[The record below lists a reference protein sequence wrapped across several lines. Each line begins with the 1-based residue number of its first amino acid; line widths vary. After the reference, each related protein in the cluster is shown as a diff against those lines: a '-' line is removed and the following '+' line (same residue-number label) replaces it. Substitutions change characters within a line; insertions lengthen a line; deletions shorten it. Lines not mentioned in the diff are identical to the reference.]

1 MAILLYDNDLNLITT
16 FKGDEIITNKINQ
29 ELNNLDQMTVEVDLS
44 KDNFELASASNIKG
58 GYLAT
63 SFRGRDVIYRIFTS
77 TVNSD
82 ENSIEFIANN
92 LGYDDFG
99 GFYKSYTYE
108 NKQLSEILTNV
119 LSGTGWSFDISGVKN
134 RTKVSSEKFDNEKLI
149 DIIQTLSKFYKCD
162 FKFEVI
168 ISEGIITDK
177 RLVMATR
184 LGKDDKQNRFV
195 YDIDMTSIEMVE
207 DYKDMISKG
216 IGRGRKLQDA
226 DGNDLGYVNFSD
238 LTLNATTDIP
248 LHTSKNQDYL
258 ISDVAYDI
266 KKLSN
271 GGHRTKIYDFDTD
284 DPQELLELTIDSML
298 EDSRPKTT
306 FKMSTAYINV
316 EKLLNVGDT
325 VYIIRN
331 DINLYYTSRIIS
343 ITYDLLDKYNDVC
356 EVGDVIYKSKAKRI
370 KELEQKTNTKPD
382 IGTTITKG
390 RPYPMAD
397 DSWFTYELINWEQV
411 DENGQN
417 TTIKVAGITG
427 YTQYGIAQ
435 ITGGAISEWK
445 GFEFP
450 SSVDINDETYDIK
463 VIKSLGGNSAVNS
476 VMSSKVIYIPLSI
489 KRIDSLETR
498 RLLLSFENSTLP
510 DNPTNEDIIYLGDRN
525 NSMFTYSFNNFN
537 VIKCVNFPDH
547 AKGYIN
553 ISQNDFGVT
562 YNPRGMQNGLSM
574 TNSRARGDESNLD
587 DYYYY
592 TTISQEDNT
601 VKLNSLGDL
610 ALIDLYKNNY
620 NLVIPA
626 TFEST
631 NLSGEKQI
639 YNIKQLG
646 HRSLATINELK
657 SVDCGSIDYIDSYTC
672 YNLKNL
678 TSFSSNVPIKF
689 IGERAFQECSNL
701 YTFGIKGSYSASDFV
716 MAKSIG
722 LRAFRN
728 CSKLNI
734 RPSNYASDDFNVIL
748 GNYKNESLG
757 NVLTSIGEAS
767 LENVPTQSI
776 NNLLKIAYRL
786 TDIGKYAFVGS
797 NDMLD
802 LSNCLSYITVR
813 QETFANGYITTLKL
827 PKLALKKYFLD
838 NGISSIAPVLTIEN
852 SGINNLSGTTYLNL
866 EDVTKVNNQGIRS
879 TQLSVKPINST
890 NYPKEFTYNFESL
903 DGLFKTNVLTVEISK
918 DINISIGNLN
928 NCKVNLKFIAPE
940 DSVVNFKN
948 IIVGSAILQSDI
960 VFVNGLNMQF
970 RNSNSLF
977 DNGPFQNLDFNGFG
991 IQTLGSVG
999 GLNFSHFMFRNAKN
1013 ITFGAGADLFK
1024 GLETIPERIF
1034 ENTTLAYVDLSQL
1047 SDLKLIRYAAFSNCK
1062 NLTNANSNLVTPNP
1076 ITFDNYSFRAI
1087 GITAGVQVRAG
1098 SKVEREAFL
1107 FSKDKVTFV

>member
-16 FKGDEIITNKINQ
+16 FKSSEIITNTISQ

-77 TVNSD
+77 TLNSD
-82 ENSIEFIANN
+82 ENTIEFIANN

-134 RTKVSSEKFDNEKLI
+134 RDKLSSEEFDNEKLI
-149 DIIQTLSKFYKCD
+149 DIIQTLTKYYKCD
-162 FKFEVI
+162 YKFDVI
-168 ISEGIITDK
+168 ISEGTITSK
-177 RLVMATR
+177 RLIMSTR

-216 IGRGRKLQDA
+216 IGRGRKLQDT
-226 DGNDLGYVNFSD
+226 DGNNLGYVNFSD
-238 LTLNATTDIP
+238 LTLKATTEIP
-248 LHTSKNQDYL
+248 LHTSKNQDFL

-316 EKLLNVGDT
+316 DKLLNVGDT
-325 VYIIRN
+325 VYIVRN

-343 ITYDLLDKYNDVC
+343 ITYDLLDKYNDTC

-370 KELEQKTNTKPD
+370 KELEQKTETKPEK
-382 IGTTITKG
+382 GTTITKG

-397 DSWFTYELINWEQV
+397 DTWFNYDIVDWDQV
-411 DENGQN
+411 TEDGTN
-417 TTIKVAGITG
+417 TKIKVAMIAG

-435 ITGGAISEWK
+435 ITGGAINEWK

-450 SSVDINDETYDIK
+450 SSVDINGETYDIK
-463 VIKSLGGNSAVNS
+463 GINHLGGNNEVNS

-489 KRIDSLETR
+489 KRIKSLETR
-498 RLLLSFENSTLP
+498 RLLLSFENSILP
-510 DNPTNEDIIYLGDRN
+510 DNPTNEDILDLN
-525 NSMFTYSFNNFN
+525 ESFFYSFSNYNI
-537 VIKCVNFPDH
+537 IKCINFPDH

-553 ISQNDFGVT
+553 ISDNYIGIT
-562 YNPRGMQNGLSM
+562 YNPRGMRIGLSM
-574 TNSRARGDESNLD
+574 KNYRARADESNLD

-592 TTISQEDNT
+592 TTISEEDNT
-601 VKLNSLGDL
+601 IKINSLGDL
-610 ALIDLYKNNY
+610 SLIDLHKNNY

-626 TFEST
+626 TFEYTDS
-631 NLSGEKQI
+631 SDEKQI
-639 YNIKQLG
+639 FNIKQLG
-646 HRSLATINELK
+646 YYALATINELK
-657 SVDCGSIDYIDSYTC
+657 SVECGAVEYLDTYVCSK
-672 YNLKNL
+672 LKNL
-678 TSFSSNVPIKF
+678 TSFISNVPIKF

-701 YTFGIKGSYSASDFV
+701 YTFGIKGSYSANDFV
-716 MAKSIG
+716 MVTSIG
-722 LRAFRN
+722 TRAFRN
-728 CSKLNI
+728 CSQLNI

-767 LENVPTQSI
+767 LENVPSQSV
-776 NNLLKIAYRL
+776 NNLLKIAYRV
-786 TDIGKYAFVGS
+786 TDIGKWAFVGS
-797 NDMLD
+797 RDLLD

-813 QETFANGYITTLKL
+813 QETFSNGNITTLKL

-838 NGISSIAPVLTIEN
+838 NGITSIAPVLTIEYL
-852 SGINNLSGTTYLNL
+852 GINNLSGTTNLNL
-866 EDVTKVNNQGIRS
+866 EDVTRVSNKGIWS
-879 TQLSVKPINST
+879 TQLSVKPINLT
-890 NYPKEFTYNFESL
+890 NYPKDYIYSFDSL
-903 DGLFKTNVLTVEISK
+903 DGVFKTNVLVAEFSK

-928 NCKVNLKFIAPE
+928 NCKVNLTYIAPE
-940 DSVVNFKN
+940 DSIVNFKN
-948 IIVGSAILQSDI
+948 INVGSAILQSDI

-970 RNSNSLF
+970 KNTNSLL
-977 DNGPFQNLDFNGFG
+977 DSGPFQDLNFNGFK
-991 IQTLGSVG
+991 IQTSGSVG
-999 GLNFSHFMFRNAKN
+999 GLRFSHFMFRNAKN

-1024 GLETIPERIF
+1024 GLTKIPERIF

-1047 SDLKLIRYAAFSNCK
+1047 DDLEFISYAAFSNCK
-1062 NLTNANSNLVTPNP
+1062 NITNENSNLVTPNP

-1087 GITAGVQVRAG
+1087 GITSGVKVRAG
-1098 SKVEREAFL
+1098 SRVEREAFY
-1107 FSKDKVTFV
+1107 FPANEVTFV

>member
-168 ISEGIITDK
+168 ISEGTITNK
-177 RLVMATR
+177 RLVMSTR
-184 LGKDDKQNRFV
+184 LGRDDKQNRFV

-216 IGRGRKLQDA
+216 IGRGRKLQDV

-238 LTLNATTDIP
+238 LTFKATADIP
-248 LHTSKNQDYL
+248 LYTNKNQDFL
-258 ISDVAYDI
+258 ISDVAYKI

-316 EKLLNVGDT
+316 DKLLNVGDT

-370 KELEQKTNTKPD
+370 KELEQKTETKPD

-397 DSWFTYELINWEQV
+397 DSWFTYTLVDWEQV

-450 SSVDINDETYDIK
+450 SSVDINGETYDIK

-476 VMSSKVIYIPLSI
+476 VMASKVIYIPLSI
-489 KRIDSLETR
+489 KYIDSLETR
-498 RLLLSFENSTLP
+498 RLLLSFENSTIP
-510 DNPTNEDIIYLGDRN
+510 DESTNDDILRLHDDH
-525 NSMFTYSFNNFN
+525 FLYSFNNYN

-547 AKGYIN
+547 ASGYIN
-553 ISQNDFGVT
+553 ISQRDFGVT
-562 YNPRGMQNGLSM
+562 YNPRGMKNGLAM
-574 TNSRARGDESNLD
+574 KNSRARGDESNLD

-631 NLSGEKQI
+631 NLSGEKEV

-646 HRSLATINELK
+646 YYSLATINDLK
-657 SVDCGSIDYIDSYTC
+657 SVDCGAIEYIDSYTC
-672 YNLKNL
+672 SNLKNL
-678 TSFSSNVPIKF
+678 TSFSSDVPIKF
-689 IGERAFQECSNL
+689 IGERAFQECSSL
-701 YTFGIKGSYSASDFV
+701 YSFGMKNSYSASDFV
-716 MAKSIG
+716 MATSIEF
-722 LRAFRN
+722 RAFKN
-728 CSKLNI
+728 CTQLNI

-757 NVLTSIGEAS
+757 NVLTTLGEAS
-767 LENVPTQSI
+767 FENVPTQSI
-776 NNLLKIAYRL
+776 NNLLKVAYRL
-786 TDIGKYAFVGS
+786 TDIGKFAFLGS
-797 NDMLD
+797 RDILD
-802 LSNCLSYITVR
+802 LSNCLSYISVK
-813 QETFANGYITTLKL
+813 QETFSQRYITTLKL

-838 NGISSIAPVLTIEN
+838 NGISSIAPVLTIEYL
-852 SGINNLSGTTYLNL
+852 GIYDISGTTYLNL
-866 EDVTKVNNQGIRS
+866 EDVTKINDRGIRA

-890 NYPKEFTYNFESL
+890 NYPKEFTYNFVSL
-903 DGLFKTNVLTVEISK
+903 DGLFKTNKVEIEISK

-928 NCKVNLKFIAPE
+928 NCKVNLTFIAPE
-940 DSVVNFKN
+940 DSVVNFSN
-948 IIVGSAILQSDI
+948 IIIGSAILQSDI
-960 VFVNGLNMQF
+960 VFVNGLNMRF
-970 RNSNSLF
+970 RSVNSLSVS
-977 DNGPFQNLDFNGFG
+977 GPFQDLDFNGFG

-1047 SDLKLIRYAAFSNCK
+1047 SDLKLIMYAAFSNCK

-1098 SKVEREAFL
+1098 SEIRNETFL